1 MSIIKNILGRI
12 FALWAL
18 IVFVVTMI
26 PAFLIILLVN
36 VWKEPTRSEKFR
48 IITQTWMRLFFF
60 LTGVRIRIKGK
71 EHFDKNKT
79 YVIICNHRS
88 FMDVPMTTPFLPA
101 NKTIAKKEMASIPVF
116 GTIYKM
122 GSVLVDRKSEESRRR
137 SFDKMKKVLALGLNM
152 CIYPEGTRN
161 KTNEPLR
168 PFHNGAFRLSKET
181 GKPVLP
187 VAMFNT
193 AKVLPADKTFFF
205 WPVTIRM
212 HILPPIEP
220 ETLSMDELKNE
231 AFERMKAELEKNNVE
246 I

>member
-1 MSIIKNILGRI
+1 LSIFKNILGRI
-12 FALWAL
+12 FAAWAL
-18 IVFVVTMI
+18 VVFSITMI
-26 PAFLIILLVN
+26 PAFLLILCLN
-36 VWKEPTRSEKFR
+36 ALKEPGRSEKFR
-48 IITQTWMRLFFF
+48 IITQVWMRVFFF
-60 LTGVRIRIKGK
+60 MTGIRIRIKGK

-137 SFDKMKKVLALGLNM
+137 SFDDMKKVLALGLNM

-161 KTNEPLR
+161 KTIEPLQ

-181 GKPVLP
+181 GKPILP

-212 HILPPIEP
+212 HILPAIDPSA
-220 ETLSMDELKNE
+220 LSMEELKKA
-231 AFERMKAELEKNNVE
+231 AFERMKAELKM
-246 I
+246 